1 MSVHAGVFLLLEV
14 IAKGVR
20 SHGDNGNASL
30 RLVGQG
36 TNLSTRLATKKAFD
50 AAHSLKGVLGN
61 LSLTPI
67 YTPVAEITELLRR
80 ETDMDYKSRLDTI
93 LEKKDEL
100 DKLCAD

>member
-36 TNLSTRLATKKAFD
+36 TNLATRLATKKAFD
-50 AAHSLKGVLGN
+50 AAHALKGVLGN

-67 YTPVAEITELLRR
+67 YTPVAEITELFRR